1 MKEKKTSNKKAYL
14 RDFKINDAGEY
25 EYKGSVYVLDET
37 TISVKQAKTKIGIY
51 ASIIFVCYVIC
62 GFLQADGLINSFY
75 VTLPFVF
82 GFFVDCVLSYKIVT
96 FIFGRY
102 PVRSYDYKK
111 TIAKYDGYLIAVVIF
126 AIATI
131 LGEAFY
137 LIRHGI
143 HLSLVQTIIFIICVI
158 CVILFSSA
166 CKNFLKQLHWQ
177 QK

>member
-37 TISVKQAKTKIGIY
+37 NITLKQVKTKVGIY
-51 ASIIFVCYVIC
+51 ACIVIACYVLC
-62 GFLQADGLINSFY
+62 GFLKADGLINAFY

-82 GFFVDCVLSYKIVT
+82 GFFVDCVLSYKIFT

-102 PVRSYDYKK
+102 PVRSYEYKK
-111 TIAKYDGYLIAVVIF
+111 TIDKYDGYLIAVVIL

-137 LIRHGI
+137 LVRNGI
-143 HLSLVQTIIFIICVI
+143 HLSLSQTIIFIVCDIVI
-158 CVILFSSA
+158 IIFASA